1 MNKLQRYWIDGGL
14 CEMEPRGVFA
24 ECVHRIYLQDE
35 ADAVISALEDEL
47 AVVWLLNKHVKEKAA
62 WEAKEKALR
71 VFILRNADHGV
82 DDTGEYCRAGAF
94 TRTVFEDGTAEVYPC
109 TCGLD
114 ELRTILNR
122 EQEKP

>member
-1 MNKLQRYWIDGGL
+1 MTAKIEPWMIDAMKSL
-14 CEMEPRGVFA
+14 HCEEYYTDAMA
-24 ECVHRIYLQDE
+24 EC
-35 ADAVISALEDEL
+35 DARHIA
-47 AVVWLLNKHVKEKAA
+47 AHVPKQPE

-82 DDTGEYCRAGAF
+82 DDTGEYCRAGEF

-122 EQEKP
+122 EQEKL

>member
-1 MNKLQRYWIDGGL
+1 MTAKIG
-14 CEMEPRGVFA
+14 P
-24 ECVHRIYLQDE
+24 
-35 ADAVISALEDEL
+35 
-47 AVVWLLNKHVKEKAA
+47 HVKLLAA
-62 WEAKEKALR
+62 NIIQKLMPIEDGNEHVFYELCGIIADHVPNHEWEAKEKALR

-114 ELRTILNR
+114 ELRAILNR

>member
-1 MNKLQRYWIDGGL
+1 MTTPAKI
-14 CEMEPRGVFA
+14 EPWMV
-24 ECVHRIYLQDE
+24 E
-35 ADAVISALEDEL
+35 A
-47 AVVWLLNKHVKEKAA
+47 VKEMMVKHLGFGAFFGTNWMLLESDLVAIIAA
-62 WEAKEKALR
+62 HAPKQEWEAKEKALR

-122 EQEKP
+122 EQEKQP